1 MTQLETSFEDLYEH
15 APCGHMSLT
24 TDGMIVRVNRTFLDW
39 TGYAA
44 ADLVG
49 RPFAE
54 VLTRGSQI
62 FAETRY
68 LPVLLLEGA
77 VKEVALTMVCADGS
91 DLPTLVNSVVVEQ
104 AGEEPGLIRT
114 AVFDATDRQNYE
126 RDLLTSRRQAEA
138 SEEHVRVLQRASSA
152 FVSSSTEE
160 ELAEAIVESMRH
172 GFAAASVAVLLA
184 DESGK
189 LALAA
194 GERPGSEGRPG
205 SEEGPEL
212 EALSSRQTV
221 VLADRRAVRDRYPT
235 LADELKSAR
244 LEAVTATP
252 LSFEG
257 AASGVVLCYFGR
269 ARFFDGDAIDLQEAV
284 ARQASEAMAR
294 VRLQR
299 RLERM
304 ALFDQLTGLANRQL
318 LKVRLE
324 EALATGERTHH
335 ATALIFLDLDGF
347 KTVNDELGHVAGDEV
362 LREVAT
368 RLRSTIRPSDVAGR
382 FGGDEFV
389 IICEDADVDAAS
401 AVAERL
407 RDVVGAPMDGIPDE
421 FTISASI
428 GVAVHSPGI
437 SQSVTPDRMFD
448 LADTAMYT
456 SKNSGKNRTTAVIV
470 A

>member
-1 MTQLETSFEDLYEH
+1 MTELETSFEDLYEH

-24 TDGMIVRVNRTFLDW
+24 TDGTIVRVNRTFLDW
-39 TGYAA
+39 TGYTAA
-44 ADLVG
+44 ELVG
-49 RPFAE
+49 RPFADL
-54 VLTRGSQI
+54 LTRGSQI

-68 LPVLLLEGA
+68 LPVLLLEGS

-91 DLPTLVNSVVVEQ
+91 GLPTLVNSVVVEQ
-104 AGEEPGLIRT
+104 TRDEPGLIRT

-152 FVSSSTEE
+152 FVSSSSEE
-160 ELAEAIVESMRH
+160 ELAQAIVESMRQ
-172 GFAAASVAVLLA
+172 GFAAASVAVLLP
-184 DESGK
+184 DEAGQ
-189 LALAA
+189 LALVA
-194 GERPGSEGRPG
+194 GELPGSER
-205 SEEGPEL
+205 GPEL
-212 EALSSRQTV
+212 EALHSGKVV
-221 VLADRRAVRDRYPT
+221 VLADRRAVGDRYPA
-235 LADELKSAR
+235 LADELRSAR

-257 AASGVVLCYFGR
+257 ATSGVVLCYFGR
-269 ARFFDGDAIDLQEAV
+269 ARSFDDDAIELQEAV
-284 ARQASEAMAR
+284 ARQASEALAR

-324 EALATGERTHH
+324 EALATGQRTHH
-335 ATALIFLDLDGF
+335 STALIFLDLDGF
-347 KTVNDELGHVAGDEV
+347 KTVNDELGHVAGDAV

-407 RDVVGAPMDGIPDE
+407 RDVVGVPVPGIPDE
-421 FTISASI
+421 YSVSASI

-437 SQSVTPDRMFD
+437 SQSVTPDRLFD

>member
-15 APCGHMSLT
+15 SPCGHMSLT
-24 TDGMIVRVNRTFLDW
+24 TDGMIVRVNSTFLDW

-54 VLTRGSQI
+54 LLTRGSQI

-77 VKEVALTMVCADGS
+77 VKEVALTLVCADGS

-152 FVSSSTEE
+152 FVSSSSEE

-172 GFAAASVAVLLA
+172 GFAAASVAVLLT

-194 GERPGSEGRPG
+194 GERPG

-221 VLADRRAVRDRYPT
+221 VLSDRRAVRDRYPT

-257 AASGVVLCYFGR
+257 AASGVVLCYYGR
-269 ARFFDGDAIDLQEAV
+269 ARSFDGDAIDLQEAV
-284 ARQASEAMAR
+284 ARQASEALAR

-324 EALATGERTHH
+324 EALATGQRTHH
-335 ATALIFLDLDGF
+335 STALIFLDLDGF

-389 IICEDADVDAAS
+389 VICEDADVDAAS

-407 RDVVGAPMDGIPDE
+407 RDVVGAPISGIPDE
-421 FTISASI
+421 FTVSASI

-437 SQSVTPDRMFD
+437 SQSVTPDRLFD

>member
-24 TDGMIVRVNRTFLDW
+24 TDGMIVRVNSTFLDW

-54 VLTRGSQI
+54 LLTRGSQI

-77 VKEVALTMVCADGS
+77 VKEVALTLVCADGS

-152 FVSSSTEE
+152 FVSSSSEE

-172 GFAAASVAVLLA
+172 GFAAASVAVLLT

-194 GERPGSEGRPG
+194 GERPG

-221 VLADRRAVRDRYPT
+221 VLSDRRAVRDRYPT

-269 ARFFDGDAIDLQEAV
+269 ARSFDGDATDLQEAV
-284 ARQASEAMAR
+284 ARQASEALAR

-324 EALATGERTHH
+324 
-335 ATALIFLDLDGF
+335 
-347 KTVNDELGHVAGDEV
+347 
-362 LREVAT
+362 
-368 RLRSTIRPSDVAGR
+368 
-382 FGGDEFV
+382 
-389 IICEDADVDAAS
+389 
-401 AVAERL
+401 
-407 RDVVGAPMDGIPDE
+407 
-421 FTISASI
+421 
-428 GVAVHSPGI
+428 
-437 SQSVTPDRMFD
+437 
-448 LADTAMYT
+448 
-456 SKNSGKNRTTAVIV
+456 
-470 A
+470 